1 MRSRI
6 GLRASYDK
14 IEKFC
19 QLWKFI
25 GIYKQIKIKE
35 ENGRDMRALGY
46 AMKLYREKAGFVL
59 LFSIPFIVALL
70 IPSLISGPTYISLG
84 AVFLR
89 TGSIP
94 EIDPVSAAVTLF
106 AYLVSMFLIA
116 ESIVG
121 ITLLVKTKRTMANP
135 TSEVLGALRKY
146 GITIFLAYTLAAMLI
161 LIAQLVT
168 FDLAYRGIIL
178 PILMLV
184 ISFGV
189 FFVPQAMV
197 IDGYR
202 LGQAIDASYS
212 TVRKKFADVVLWIL
226 IGTILLTVSELMF
239 FLLPH
244 PLGSYLVLLVN
255 SVLVLPFLV
264 IYQAQI
270 YMKKYKLAH

>member
-1 MRSRI
+1 M
-6 GLRASYDK
+6 
-14 IEKFC
+14 
-19 QLWKFI
+19 
-25 GIYKQIKIKE
+25 
-35 ENGRDMRALGY
+35 ALGY
-46 AMKLYREKAGFVL
+46 AIKLYREKAGFVL
-59 LFSIPFIVALL
+59 LFSIPFIISLL

-94 EIDPVSAAVTLF
+94 EIDPVGAAVTLF

-121 ITLLVKTKRTMANP
+121 ITLLVKTRRTLNNP

-161 LIAQLVT
+161 LIAQLLT

-178 PILMLV
+178 PVLMLV

-202 LGQAIDASYS
+202 LGQAIDVSYS
-212 TVRKKFADVVLWIL
+212 TMRRKFADVVLWIL
-226 IGTILLTVSELMF
+226 IGTILLTVSELIF

-255 SVLVLPFLV
+255 SILVLPFLV